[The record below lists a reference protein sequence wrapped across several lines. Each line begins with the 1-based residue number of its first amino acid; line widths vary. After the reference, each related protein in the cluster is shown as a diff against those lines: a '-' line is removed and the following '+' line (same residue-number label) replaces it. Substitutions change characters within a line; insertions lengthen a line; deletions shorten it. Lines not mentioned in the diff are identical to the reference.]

1 MNTGSNEEDAAISTA
16 HKICG
21 NLKALR
27 ELARKIDAEL
37 KNFASL
43 GSSSIAMLQASRID
57 KEALKTAKVLM
68 RCHSTIDNA
77 LGGWKEGAKAEQRQR
92 KEWLAKHR
100 APAGSLVT
108 RPYSFLKLVAS
119 SPCLGVRELGRLGIA
134 SSSFGRRYTGDDTE
148 GRQPGL
154 SVVEEAIRNRCS
166 AISRDALHL
175 PQGQAAWK
183 FLLCSTESSFK
194 DENFE
199 NGVLGKGVYSHL
211 RRAILPQGTIS
222 IGPKAFNFKSGL
234 KSVLM
239 PDTLV
244 KIDDEA
250 FYGCTSFNVLNIPS
264 SLQIIGKCA
273 FYECSALVNV
283 TIPAS
288 VTSIGE
294 SAFSDCT
301 GLVSVTLP
309 PGLTE
314 IADATF
320 RDCSA
325 LKQVHQ

>member
-1 MNTGSNEEDAAISTA
+1 MSTGANDEADALSTA
-16 HKICG
+16 HEIFG

-37 KNFASL
+37 KNFVAL
-43 GSSSIAMLQASRID
+43 GSSSIAILQASRID

-77 LGGWKEGAKAEQRQR
+77 LGGWKDGAKIEQRQR
-92 KEWLAKHR
+92 KEWLAKHKP
-100 APAGSLVT
+100 PAGSLVT
-108 RPYSFLKLVAS
+108 RPYSFLKLLAS
-119 SPCLGVRELGRLGIA
+119 SPCFGARELGRLGIA
-134 SSSFGRRYTGDDTE
+134 SSSFGRRHTGDETD

-154 SVVEEAIRNRCS
+154 SIVEEAIRTRCS
-166 AISRDALHL
+166 DLSRDALPPGQL
-175 PQGQAAWK
+175 PWK

-194 DENFE
+194 TENFD

-211 RRAILPQGTIS
+211 RRAILPQGTTT
-222 IGPKAFNFKSGL
+222 IGPKAFCFKSGL

-239 PDTLV
+239 PDTLI

-250 FYGCTSFNVLNIPS
+250 FNGCTSFNVLNLPPS
-264 SLQIIGKCA
+264 VQIIGKCA
-273 FYECSALVNV
+273 FNECCALVDV
-283 TIPAS
+283 TIPPS

-309 PGLTE
+309 EGLTD
-314 IADATF
+314 IAEATF

-325 LKQVHQ
+325 LKQVHGAQ